1 MQTIKTLSFNT
12 GRLYTEHG
20 QRIGAAR
27 LADGTV
33 AFDDV
38 DRGLYYVTT
47 GPCELSQ
54 AAIMRA
60 YDYNQTEG
68 RRYGNDALT
77 DEIKN
82 AIRAAAY
89 AARSLKAEPEPE
101 PEQTALALPYAT
113 MKSTGERVQIL
124 GPYKKGFLVFVDGWA
139 HDVEVSA
146 NDLLLDAPAAPVL
159 TDAEPVQTEM
169 EFDDGVE
176 EHDYV
181 VTGCHDEDNTEPAP
195 AAPQAPETRS
205 PIEWLRLTR
214 DVANPRRDR
223 RMKYCWQSVDTFK
236 AGTIFEVWPDS
247 DGGRSVW
254 FGTMGLGD
262 LKLEAALIDAA
273 EPAIG
278 QDFEEI
284 KKIAGHGYALGS
296 NVIDYA
302 LAQGWLT
309 QDQILQALAA
319 GATE

>member
-1 MQTIKTLSFNT
+1 MQTIKTLAFNT

-20 QRIGAAR
+20 QRIGAAQ
-27 LADGTV
+27 LSDGTV

-38 DRGLYYVTT
+38 DRGLYYVTS
-47 GPCELSQ
+47 GPCDLTQ

-89 AARSLKAEPEPE
+89 AARSLKPQAEPEPE
-101 PEQTALALPYAT
+101 P
-113 MKSTGERVQIL
+113 
-124 GPYKKGFLVFVDGWA
+124 
-139 HDVEVSA
+139 
-146 NDLLLDAPAAPVL
+146 APAAPAL
-159 TDAEPVQTEM
+159 PDAEPVQTEI
-169 EFDDGVE
+169 EFDDGVDS
-176 EHDYV
+176 HDYV
-181 VTGCHDEDNTEPAP
+181 VTGCHDEDNTEPETDAHEKARKVWSAKLAYALSTGAGDDEAYAYADKETAAYRARNEPAP
-195 AAPQAPETRS
+195 AASQAPETRS

-223 RMKYCWQSVDTFK
+223 RMKYGWQSVDTFK

-247 DGGRSVW
+247 DGGRAVW
-254 FGTMGLGD
+254 FGTMGIGD
-262 LKLEAALIDAA
+262 LKLESALIDAG
-273 EPAIG
+273 EPTIG

-309 QDQILQALAA
+309 RDQILQALAA
-319 GATE
+319 GAAE